1 MALQT
6 INPATGELIQEF
18 KEMGKDEINEAL
30 DTSVVAYKEWR
41 NTSFETRSKLLFKVA
56 ADLRKNSLEYGRII
70 TLEMGKPLAQA
81 VAEVEKCAWGC
92 EYYAEHAE
100 EFLADDV
107 IQTEAQKSYVHYQPL
122 GVLLAVMPWNFPF
135 HQVFR
140 AAAPATMAGN
150 VVVLKHA
157 SNVTM
162 SALKMVEIFERAGY
176 PKGVF
181 STLLV
186 GGAHMDAIVA
196 DARIAAATVTGSEFA
211 GSRVAAV
218 AGEHIKPTVLELGG
232 SDPFIILEDADLESA
247 VPGAVTGR
255 TLNAG
260 QSCICAKRFIVVES
274 VYDEFVDRFVPV
286 MEALKMGDPQD
297 AETQIGPLA
306 RADLRDELH
315 KQVEASVEK
324 GARLLTGG
332 RIPDMAGSYYPPTV
346 LVDVAP
352 GMPAYDEEF
361 FGPVAIVIKVKDEK
375 DAIRVANDSRFGL
388 GGAVWSQDIERAQQV
403 AHQIESGAV
412 FINDFVK
419 SDPRLPFGGI
429 KKSGYGR
436 ELSRHGI
443 HEFVNAKTIVVK

>member
-18 KEMGKDEINEAL
+18 KEMGKDEINEVL

-247 VPGAVTGR
+247 VAGAVTGR

-274 VYDEFVDRFVPV
+274 VYDEFVDKFVPV

-324 GARLLTGG
+324 GARVLTGG

>member
-18 KEMGKDEINEAL
+18 KEMGKDEINKLL
-30 DTSVVAYKEWR
+30 DASVVAYKEWR
-41 NTSFETRSKLLFKVA
+41 NTSFETRSKLLLKVA
-56 ADLRKNSLEYGRII
+56 EDLRKNSLEYGRII

-186 GGAHMDAIVA
+186 GGAHMDVIVA

-232 SDPFIILEDADLESA
+232 SDPFIILDDADLDAA
-247 VPGAVTGR
+247 VAGAVTGR

-274 VYDEFVDRFVPV
+274 VYDEFVDKFVPA

-297 AETQIGPLA
+297 VETQIGPLA
-306 RADLRDELH
+306 RVDLRDELH
-315 KQVEASVEK
+315 KQVERSVAK
-324 GARLLTGG
+324 GAKILTGG
-332 RIPDMAGSYYPPTV
+332 KIPDMPGSYYPPTV
-346 LVDVAP
+346 LVNVAP
-352 GMPAYDEEF
+352 GMPAYEEEF
-361 FGPVAIVIKVKDEK
+361 FGPVAIVIKVKDET

-388 GGAVWSQDIERAQQV
+388 GGAVWSQDIERAQRV
-403 AHQIESGAV
+403 AHQVESGAV

>member
-18 KEMGKDEINEAL
+18 KEMSSGEIDEAL
-30 DTSVVAYKEWR
+30 DEAVAAYKEWR
-41 NTSFETRSKLLFKVA
+41 NTSFATRSKLLLKVA
-56 ADLRKNSLEYGRII
+56 EDLRKNALEYGKII

-81 VAEVEKCAWGC
+81 KAEVEKCAWGC

-100 EFLADDV
+100 EFLEDEV

-140 AAAPATMAGN
+140 AAAPAIMAGN

-186 GGAHMDAIVA
+186 GGSHMDVIVA
-196 DARIAAATVTGSEFA
+196 DDRIAAATVTGSEYA
-211 GSRVAAV
+211 GSQVAKV

-232 SDPFIILEDADLESA
+232 SDPFIILEDADIESA
-247 VPGAVTGR
+247 VIAAVTGR

-274 VYDEFVDRFVPV
+274 VYDAFVDKFVLA
-286 MEALKMGDPQD
+286 MEALKIGDPQD
-297 AETQIGPLA
+297 ETTQIGPLA

-315 KQVEASVEK
+315 KQVEASVKK
-324 GARLLTGG
+324 GARVATGG
-332 RIPDMAGSYYPPTV
+332 KIPDMVGSYYPPTV
-346 LVDVAP
+346 LVDVKF
-352 GMPAYDEEF
+352 GMPAYEEEF

-388 GGAVWSQDIERAQQV
+388 GGAVWSADIERAQHV
-403 AHQIESGAV
+403 AHQVESGAV

>member
-18 KEMGKDEINEAL
+18 KEMGKDEINKLL
-30 DTSVVAYKEWR
+30 DTSVDAYKEWR
-41 NTSFETRSKLLFKVA
+41 NTSFETRSKLLLKVA
-56 ADLRKNSLEYGRII
+56 EDLRKNSLEYGRII

-92 EYYAEHAE
+92 EYYAEHAK
-100 EFLADDV
+100 EFLADEV

-181 STLLV
+181 SALLV

-196 DARIAAATVTGSEFA
+196 DDRIAAATVTGSEFA

-232 SDPFIILEDADLESA
+232 SDPFIILDDADLDAA
-247 VPGAVTGR
+247 VAGAVTGR

-274 VYDEFVDRFVPV
+274 VYDEFIDKFVPA

-297 AETQIGPLA
+297 VETQIGPLA
-306 RADLRDELH
+306 RVDLRDELH
-315 KQVEASVEK
+315 KQVERSVAK
-324 GARLLTGG
+324 GAKILTGG
-332 RIPDMAGSYYPPTV
+332 KIPDMPGSYYPPTV
-346 LVDVAP
+346 LVNVAP
-352 GMPAYDEEF
+352 GMPAYEEEF
-361 FGPVAIVIKVKDEK
+361 FGPVAIVIKVKDET

-388 GGAVWSQDIERAQQV
+388 GGAVWSQDVERAQQV

-412 FINDFVK
+412 FVNDFVK

>member
-274 VYDEFVDRFVPV
+274 VYDEFVDKFVPV